1 MPGRGGKRGLQGA
14 DAAALLKEVPEAVR
28 HGTLKAV
35 LGLLPCRR
43 FRLRWGPP
51 LSRPAF
57 RTVLRPAKLKD
68 AHGMDEFLI
77 GIFVPVLALRAG
89 CPCCS
94 LDMLEWFQSAVPGDA
109 QRRPL
114 RRRTQALECRP
125 EGKAAPSGPSLCP
138 RGRALAACHRSGREA
153 GASMPAAVLRRPL
166 APSSGTVT
174 WRRLR
179 AFSTGKEDRLA
190 QPQKE
195 TLTTPCRRP
204 ARDLPPEW
212 REALPCEAPSAEAGP
227 ECPERPGRT
236 ALAKGGSR
244 REAGAV
250 QRSLEPARRTLSWGC
265 GPVRACVRRRSASSA
280 SPACRRWKGERLS
293 AVDLASFRRR
303 CRHAAA
309 CRLGRVPAGPA
320 VWPSG
325 RLEGALAIARRASP
339 GRASQSSGRRRLP
352 ARWGTCR
359 LHR

>member
-1 MPGRGGKRGLQGA
+1 
-14 DAAALLKEVPEAVR
+14 
-28 HGTLKAV
+28 
-35 LGLLPCRR
+35 
-43 FRLRWGPP
+43 
-51 LSRPAF
+51 
-57 RTVLRPAKLKD
+57 
-68 AHGMDEFLI
+68 MDEFLI

-94 LDMLEWFQSAVPGDA
+94 RRMLERFQSAVPGDA
-109 QRRPL
+109 QRR
-114 RRRTQALECRP
+114 RP
-125 EGKAAPSGPSLCP
+125 PKKDAGSG
-138 RGRALAACHRSGREA
+138 
-153 GASMPAAVLRRPL
+153 MPAGGQGGAQRAVALPQRPRTGSL
-166 APSSGTVT
+166 PSFRAGSGSVVAGGCPTPSSGAVLWRRQPGAVT

-280 SPACRRWKGERLS
+280 SPACRRWKGERPS
-293 AVDLASFRRR
+293 AVELASFRRR
-303 CRHAAA
+303 CRHADA